1 MDLCT
6 RATRLSCAH
15 GKPSRLGASAKV
27 RCAVSR
33 EQRSFL
39 MVKLSFE
46 HACGKTVVR
55 VAGLVV
61 DTAVPLCYQMSLS
74 CFPRPTLAGTGKTIL
89 SILGYL
95 RLGSSPQIIVWKRA
109 AGGRRVKEDEDAGP
123 KWAIVADTDA
133 ALGKSTTRSARIRTG
148 GIISVGT
155 C

>member
-1 MDLCT
+1 MRDD
-6 RATRLSCAH
+6 
-15 GKPSRLGASAKV
+15 
-27 RCAVSR
+27 
-33 EQRSFL
+33 
-39 MVKLSFE
+39 
-46 HACGKTVVR
+46 VVR
-55 VAGLVV
+55 VAGL
-61 DTAVPLCYQMSLS
+61 AVAAALLCCQMSLPLG
-74 CFPRPTLAGTGKTIL
+74 FPRPTHRGNRETIL